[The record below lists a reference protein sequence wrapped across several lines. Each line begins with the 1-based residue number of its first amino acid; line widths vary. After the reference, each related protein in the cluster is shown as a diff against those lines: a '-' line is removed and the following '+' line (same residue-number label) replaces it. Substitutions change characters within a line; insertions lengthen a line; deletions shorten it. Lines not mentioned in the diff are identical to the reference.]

1 MQTVTTLASLTN
13 EQFHRLMAIMAL
25 THADELRELSPVGAD
40 EVNLR
45 LKGAV
50 PPATDRR
57 RLWPGKITR
66 RKRQGLADHR
76 LDRPPA
82 P

>member
-1 MQTVTTLASLTN
+1 MVIKRAVQPLDRACVVDLPGYGC
-13 EQFHRLMAIMAL
+13 
-25 THADELRELSPVGAD
+25 PVGAD